1 MNHENHLRGMW
12 DERGDPEGRNQ
23 VRRLEQKHARASNGL
38 GGEGMLENGRYKEAH
53 LQGLPD
59 PRSSGRRHLPCLWQ
73 ER

>member
-1 MNHENHLRGMW
+1 MRRMW
-12 DERGDPEGRNQ
+12 DERGDTEERNQ
-23 VRRLEQKHARASNGL
+23 VRCMEPGHARATHGL